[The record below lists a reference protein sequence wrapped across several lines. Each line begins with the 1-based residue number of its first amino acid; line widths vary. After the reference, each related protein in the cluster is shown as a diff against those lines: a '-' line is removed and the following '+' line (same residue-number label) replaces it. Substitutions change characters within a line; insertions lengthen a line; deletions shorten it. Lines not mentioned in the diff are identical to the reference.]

1 MPKRILNND
10 RIENKARERREEL
23 AARRSIQAGPEGLS
37 PERGREGTPYHR
49 FRDGHHFERR
59 DPARKLPG
67 QLAGSNPDP
76 PQQPR
81 QCVRIEQVHR
91 DPIFDSHDINVQAQ
105 AAMGVRTGEPYVD
118 IDLTLSPPPAPPYQ
132 RANHPNPT
140 MDVIDTKPSH
150 VKLWFQVFADI
161 PQSKAEKQAGLA
173 QKYTD
178 LTSNPPFNAIIQIH
192 GAKLIDIK
200 ENVFNACADY
210 KKVCGEILRDANHKG
225 RLAFKGYVAGR
236 GDFLKTA
243 LKIIASEA
251 VLDQFKATMNDN
263 RGKEVGFRLY
273 MDNPKTVK
281 RLKSKEDAF
290 DQATLKSHRDSLA
303 PNEVDMLEL
312 KGIGVDKV
320 WQDARVKLMRQ
331 FGCVSIGG
339 RECMGCINPGNSTEA
354 VRLSHSMMDIW
365 AHDLV
370 DGTNGATEMMPPIKR
385 PEFRFKPIHEPVRR
399 PPADTTQS
407 TSQIPDFRPES
418 PLSNPV
424 PDFED
429 YLRFAKIAPDDRVT
443 RDLLEKL
450 NIIEFESFLSAS
462 MDVLTL
468 VGLGIPFGTAV
479 RLHDKAPLYRTE
491 LKNREKRNR

>member
-10 RIENKARERREEL
+10 RIENEARERREEL
-23 AARRSIQAGPEGLS
+23 
-37 PERGREGTPYHR
+37 
-49 FRDGHHFERR
+49 DGHHFESVQWAECQHCNTGMVHLNSGC
-59 DPARKLPG
+59 DPAREFPG
-67 QLAGSNPDP
+67 HLAGSNPGP

-91 DPIFDSHDINVQAQ
+91 GPIFDSHDINIRAQ
-105 AAMGVRTGEPYVD
+105 AAMGVRTGGTYVE
-118 IDLTLSPPPAPPYQ
+118 INLTLSPPPAPSYP

-140 MDVIDTKPSH
+140 MDVINTKPSH

-210 KKVCGEILRDANHKG
+210 KKVCGKILRDANHKG
-225 RLAFKGYVAGR
+225 RLAFKGYVARR

-251 VLDQFKATMNDN
+251 VLDQFKATMNNN

-273 MDNPKTVK
+273 MDNPKAVK
-281 RLKSKEDAF
+281 RLKS
-290 DQATLKSHRDSLA
+290 
-303 PNEVDMLEL
+303 

-320 WQDARVKLMRQ
+320 WQDARVKLMRE

-339 RECMGCINPGNSTEA
+339 QECMGCINPGNSTK
-354 VRLSHSMMDIW
+354 VVHLSHLMMDIW
-365 AHDLV
+365 AHDLYSDIVSLNKV
-370 DGTNGATEMMPPIKR
+370 DGTDGATEMMPPIKQ
-385 PEFRFKPIHEPVRR
+385 PKLQFKPIHKPVRR
-399 PPADTTQS
+399 PTYPADTPQS

-418 PLSNPV
+418 PLSNPA

-429 YLRFAKIAPDDRVT
+429 YLKFAKIAPDDRVT

-450 NIIEFESFLSAS
+450 NIIKLESFLSAS

-468 VGLGIPFGTAV
+468 VGLGIPFGAAV
-479 RLHDKAPLYRTE
+479 CLHNKAPLYRTE
-491 LKNREKRNR
+491 LKNREKKINKFQI